1 MGATRDTDLI
11 RRIGEITALE
21 VAVTGID
28 WVFSPVAAVVR
39 NDRWGR
45 AYEGFSED
53 PQIVRSYMASMVR
66 GLQGDKATDSLF
78 SPSKVVATAKHFIGD
93 GGTTDG
99 IDQGNTEV
107 SEQELR
113 DIHGQGYMSAIES
126 GVQTIMATFNSWNG
140 SKVHGNNYL
149 LNEVLKEQMG
159 LRVLLLETGTVM
171 VR

>member
-1 MGATRDTDLI
+1 M
-11 RRIGEITALE
+11 E

-107 SEQELR
+107 SEQELEIFMVKVICQPLNQAFR
-113 DIHGQGYMSAIES
+113 LSWQHLIAGMA
-126 GVQTIMATFNSWNG
+126 VKFMVTIT
-140 SKVHGNNYL
+140 Y
-149 LNEVLKEQMG
+149 
-159 LRVLLLETGTVM
+159 
-171 VR
+171 